1 MERTIKMLEAQML
14 QWLKDELG
22 DIKREVRSIDDK
34 VGSLLEMRARLMG
47 MAAVVSIVL
56 TLVFQI
62 VVSFLKSN
70 SFGNFL

>member
-1 MERTIKMLEAQML
+1 MLEEQML

>member
-1 MERTIKMLEAQML
+1 MLEAQML